1 MITYDYQILRYR
13 HDRATGEF
21 INVGIVAFD
30 PVQQSIKV
38 YTVTKYGRITDFF
51 PEVNGVE
58 VRKAIRR
65 LHQRLSTYDVGRL
78 SVGDHLIQIT
88 NKVLPPDDSALYFTP
103 MRRAID
109 ISLEEASRDLAER
122 HLYRYEKRDTTDRYD
137 DKAVWLK
144 RYVTYFR
151 EAGIAK
157 RLYRSQVKT
166 TTDTLDFDH
175 TFQNGAL
182 HIYEPLSLD
191 LKSVDAAKNKIY
203 RWSGK
208 VKGLHASDERIH
220 LTFLSHLPDRHQDL
234 LPMLK
239 SYLDQDTDRIEI
251 DIVTS
256 DSEAERVARAAAEM
270 IAEHDGE

>member
-1 MITYDYQILRYR
+1 
-13 HDRATGEF
+13 
-21 INVGIVAFD
+21 
-30 PVQQSIKV
+30 
-38 YTVTKYGRITDFF
+38 
-51 PEVNGVE
+51 
-58 VRKAIRR
+58 
-65 LHQRLSTYDVGRL
+65 
-78 SVGDHLIQIT
+78 
-88 NKVLPPDDSALYFTP
+88 
-103 MRRAID
+103 
-109 ISLEEASRDLAER
+109 
-122 HLYRYEKRDTTDRYD
+122 
-137 DKAVWLK
+137 VWLK